1 MGEHACVENIMLIL
15 ILYKIYGN
23 VFFCIN
29 YTHVYMYI
37 YIYPY
42 EYSYIHVYY
51 INILILYMDKVY
63 DVYICYKDSYK

>member
-23 VFFCIN
+23 VFFHIN

-37 YIYPY
+37 YIHMNTVIFMYTT
-42 EYSYIHVYY
+42 
-51 INILILYMDKVY
+51 
-63 DVYICYKDSYK
+63 